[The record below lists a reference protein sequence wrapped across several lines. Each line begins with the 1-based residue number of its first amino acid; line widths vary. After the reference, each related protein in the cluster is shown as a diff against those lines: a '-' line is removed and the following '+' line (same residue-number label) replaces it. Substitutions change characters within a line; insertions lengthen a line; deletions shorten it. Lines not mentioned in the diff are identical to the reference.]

1 MSTVTSWSARVR
13 KRLRRGTGI
22 LPEHPEAD
30 EPDPGPPWTGFTTK
44 GAKAGIPTHRDA
56 DPWRA
61 ALGVRNL
68 RALGAPGCE
77 PNL

>member
-13 KRLRRGTGI
+13 KRLRRGTRI
-22 LPEHPEAD
+22 QPVRPEAG
-30 EPDPGPPWTGFTTK
+30 EPDPGRPWTGSTTK

-56 DPWRA
+56 
-61 ALGVRNL
+61 ALGVRYL